1 MLKAVLL
8 ALSSSEVQDTTFL
21 VVLILPVWEDTPWNS
36 AAIHCHHNMSTL
48 IRIPAGHM
56 RFVPA
61 HKQSD
66 ETNPILS
73 PAKWPVE
80 LVLIANDKGRETF
93 TCHDRIQLITSPAI
107 QTTCVLKAAQTLFFP
122 TPPP

>member
-1 MLKAVLL
+1 
-8 ALSSSEVQDTTFL
+8 
-21 VVLILPVWEDTPWNS
+21 
-36 AAIHCHHNMSTL
+36 MSTL

-66 ETNPILS
+66 ETNPVLS
-73 PAKWPVE
+73 PAKWHVD

-93 TCHDRIQLITSPAI
+93 VAHDRIQQIMSPAV
-107 QTTCVLKAAQTLFFP
+107 QASCLLTAE
-122 TPPP
+122 